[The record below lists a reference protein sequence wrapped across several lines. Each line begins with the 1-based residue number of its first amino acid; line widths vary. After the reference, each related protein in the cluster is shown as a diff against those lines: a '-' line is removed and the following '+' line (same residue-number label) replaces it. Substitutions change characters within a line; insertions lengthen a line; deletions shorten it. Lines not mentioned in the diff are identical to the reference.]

1 MPKKTRKTGEQKKS
15 RRTLSIELPLD
26 VPRDLYERFVRDIE
40 KGAFKVLTPY
50 TLAKEYDTK
59 ISLAR
64 KILRIAAKQGVVKL
78 YSGGRTPIFVAS

>member
-1 MPKKTRKTGEQKKS
+1 MPKKRKTKEEKEGKRKEN
-15 RRTLSIELPLD
+15 IELP
-26 VPRDLYERFVRDIE
+26 VEIPRDVYERFIRDVE

-50 TLAKEYDTK
+50 TLAKEYDIK

-78 YSGGRTPIFVAS
+78 YSGGRTPIFITS